1 LNATQ
6 YAGLSDTGRTRPH
19 NEDSMVFLP
28 ELGLA
33 VVADGMGAHAAGEV
47 ASQIAVDTVLS
58 IMRLTAGA
66 AAVDRLETAVTA
78 AHAAIREKAQSSIRF
93 DGMGTTVVMTFLHG
107 KQLYHAHVGDSR
119 LYRLHAGKLEQL
131 TRDHSL
137 LQESIDQGLYSPEEA
152 RARVARNILTRALGL
167 DGELKVDVG
176 HAEARSGDR
185 FLLCSDGL
193 YEMLPD
199 SDIAALMQRTPDIK
213 KLVQA
218 LVAMANE
225 RGGRDN
231 ITVIVIDI
239 G

>member
-1 LNATQ
+1 
-6 YAGLSDTGRTRPH
+6 
-19 NEDSMVFLP
+19 MVFIP
-28 ELGLA
+28 EFGLA
-33 VVADGMGAHAAGEV
+33 VVADGMGAHAAGEI
-47 ASQIAVDTVLS
+47 ASQMAVDTILS

-66 AAVDRLETAVTA
+66 APVDRLETAITA
-78 AHAAIREKAQSSIRF
+78 AHAAIREKAQSSVRF

-119 LYRLHAGKLEQL
+119 LYRLRGGKLEQL

-176 HAEARSGDR
+176 QVEVKGGDR

-199 SDIAALMQRTPDIK
+199 AEIANTLQRTADLK
-213 KLVQA
+213 KLVQT
-218 LVAMANE
+218 LVDMANE

-231 ITVIVIDI
+231 LTVIVIDA